1 MTVRIATANRETTI
15 TTTNADI
22 EALQALQPGLPMMD
36 YKAALK
42 HTSSVSEA
50 SEWLGTKRKS
60 YL

>member
-1 MTVRIATANRETTI
+1 MTVRIAAANREAT

-22 EALQALQPGLPMMD
+22 EALKALQPGLHLMD

-42 HTSSVSEA
+42 YTSSVAEA
-50 SEWLGTKRKS
+50 SEWLGDKRKS